1 VARTQ
6 RNEEKLRL
14 EYADVAAIPEA
25 DRNPKGH
32 DLPRLKGL
40 IRKFGFVMPL
50 ILDERTG
57 KLVAGHGRRLALLEM
72 KEAGE
77 PAPARV
83 RVEGDLWMVP
93 VVRGVAFQDA
103 QQAEAYL
110 LVDNR
115 LVELGGYDPQVMA
128 QFVEGWDAGALKELG
143 WDQRALSAV
152 LDQADFSA
160 TKRGS
165 TPEQQLPGFNAG
177 AVKQVVVY
185 FAAAEYEAVQARCE
199 KAMQGLK
206 ASTAAELFVALVAF
220 YEKRAA
226 LKKGKR

>member
-1 VARTQ
+1 MAQTHHA
-6 RNEEKLRL
+6 EEKLRI
-14 EYADVAAIPEA
+14 EYADVAAILEA

-50 ILDERTG
+50 ILDERTS
-57 KLVAGHGRRLALLEM
+57 KLVAGHGRRLALIEI

-77 PAPARV
+77 SAPARV
-83 RVEGDLWMVP
+83 RVEGDRWLVP
-93 VVRGVAFQDA
+93 VVRGVAFKDA

-115 LVELGGYDPQVMA
+115 LVELGGYDPKVMA
-128 QFVEGWDAGALKELG
+128 QFVEGWDPGVLKELG
-143 WDQRALSAV
+143 WDARALSAV
-152 LDQADFSA
+152 LDQADFGA

-185 FAAAEYEAVQARCE
+185 FAAAEYEAVLARCQ

-206 ASTAAELFVALVAF
+206 AATAAELFVALVAF
-220 YEKRAA
+220 YERRAT